1 MQAQQSKKKGKQMID
16 KVLQIGSLPK
26 GEILVTTIENKT
38 IENKKWRDIIK
49 TIPLGVGKIGSIFK
63 YIILAEDAIEFG
75 IPHNAV
81 NQIVIN

>member
-1 MQAQQSKKKGKQMID
+1 MSSSTIKKKGSKMID

-26 GEILVTTIENKT
+26 GKIIVTTIENKT
-38 IENKKWRDIIK
+38 IENKKWRAIIK

-75 IPHNAV
+75 IPHNKI

>member
-38 IENKKWRDIIK
+38 IENKKWRDIIR
-49 TIPLGVGKIGSIFK
+49 TIPLGVGKIGNIFK
-63 YIILAEDAIEFG
+63 YIILADDAIEFG